1 MKKATPVGAG
11 MTFHI
16 DSLPDAPEDITLLN
30 NQIISFLER
39 PGKGR
44 IFYTLF
50 FKAHQNLTGC
60 NMGYNMGRNVD

>member
-1 MKKATPVGAG
+1 MTTYMKKATPVGAG

-39 PGKGR
+39 SGKGR
-44 IFYTLF
+44 IFYT
-50 FKAHQNLTGC
+50 QN
-60 NMGYNMGRNVD
+60 